1 MDREANSATELSSS
15 ANTVSRPLGRMRYL
29 KSAAMLAI
37 LGGIAAP
44 TLGVGGGVT
53 GCGTTQS
60 TGTAGADVSSIIFIK
75 RITTVPG
82 TNGAPPVID
91 VAGGNGQVID
101 YTRYEPGGSLNMLA
115 PARVDG
121 TLTNLT
127 ADFPTADFNGADV
140 SFEGDSVVFSMKKD
154 ANDNYHLYTVALTP
168 NANGKFEVHQ
178 LTAGSQDDFN
188 PIYLPGQQIAF
199 ATNQMYTAMG
209 TRADEY
215 EHSRIVSQLATISV
229 AGGDADR
236 HLFPQSLSHTVSLFA
251 RHDGKLGYSRWE
263 HLGGTNDV
271 KLFSANPDGT
281 KMIAVAG
288 QHGKPSNSLISV
300 REATP
305 NVMIGVATNRSRT
318 IHAGALVQIDAR
330 NQGDPTCLTAGAD
343 ETGHACLDEEHAIF
357 TVLTPN
363 VPTGSEPSPVGR
375 YREPAPLPDGR
386 ILTSWADGA
395 VNDLDELS
403 ATPPDFGI
411 YIFDPATQ
419 TNQLV
424 YNDKNTWDLNALPVI
439 KRPTP
444 PVLGSTQ
451 TTVANTDPVLLG
463 SVDITQT
470 SLEESVQGAQYVN
483 AVSLAS
489 ALKDAV
495 AVRIIEGFSSE
506 AAKGV
511 TKFGLTMDEGA
522 AVLGTA
528 PVYADGSWFAK
539 VPPYIPIH
547 VQPIDKFGISIR
559 NQRLWIQGAPGE
571 DRRCVG
577 CHESRTQGGVPALGA
592 NPTVAEQKG
601 APDFTEAIADRVE
614 YPWAGAPDSAKN
626 VQTVLTAQC
635 AGCHNAS
642 TTTYYDVA
650 MTDPLTGKQTV
661 YHVPTLDLTDTPVT
675 VYYDKGVT
683 TWPASYV
690 SIFYPA
696 TLSMGGMGG
705 PKVVGG
711 KLPPM
716 WGIPE
721 DARNSVLIQKIN
733 VKAAD
738 GTVAW
743 PSQGFHPED
752 KGASYSLT
760 DDERQMLIRTMD
772 LGGQYWARQNT
783 GFQSFNHDPTAQ

>member
-1 MDREANSATELSSS
+1 MEREALSAPAALSSTR
-15 ANTVSRPLGRMRYL
+15 APRLGRRRIW
-29 KSAAMLAI
+29 KSGALLAV
-37 LGGIAAP
+37 LAGVIAPAS
-44 TLGVGGGVT
+44 GVGGASVT
-53 GCGTTQS
+53 GCSSTQAS
-60 TGTAGADVSSIIFIK
+60 STAGADVSSIIFIK
-75 RITTVPG
+75 RVTTIANPSG
-82 TNGAPPVID
+82 PPTID

-101 YTRYEPGGSLNMLA
+101 YTRYEPGGSLNLLS

-121 TLTNLT
+121 TVTNLT
-127 ADFPTADFNGADV
+127 AGFPTADFNGADL
-140 SFEGDSVVFSMKKD
+140 SFDATTIVFSMKKD
-154 ANDNYHLYTVALTP
+154 ASDNYHIYTVSLTP
-168 NANGKFEVHQ
+168 DAAGKYEVHQ

-236 HLFPQSLSHTVSLFA
+236 HLFPQSLSHSVALFM

-288 QHGKPSNSLISV
+288 QHGKPSNSLFSIKES
-300 REATP
+300 AP
-305 NVMIGVATNRSRT
+305 NVMIGIATNRERT

-330 NQGDPTCLTAGAD
+330 NQSDPVCLTPNAD
-343 ETGHACLDEEHAIF
+343 ETGHACLDEEHAQF

-363 VPTGSEPSPVGR
+363 VPTGSDPSPVGR
-375 YREPAPLPDGR
+375 YREPSPLPDGR
-386 ILTSWADGA
+386 ILTSWADGP

-403 ATPPDFGI
+403 ATPPNFGI
-411 YIFDPATQ
+411 YIFDPTTQ
-419 TNQLV
+419 TNELI
-424 YNDKNTWDLNALPVI
+424 YDDKTTWDLNALAVVPRTEPPVI
-439 KRPTP
+439 
-444 PVLGSTQ
+444 GSTQ
-451 TTVANTDPVLLG
+451 TTVTNTDPVLLG

-470 SLEESVQGAQYVN
+470 SLDETVQGAQFVSPI
-483 AVSLAS
+483 SLAS
-489 ALKDAV
+489 ALQQAV
-495 AVRIIEGFSSE
+495 AVRLIEGFSSE

-511 TKFGLTMDEGA
+511 MKFGLTMDEGA

-528 PVYADGSWFAK
+528 PVYADGSWLAK

-547 VQPIDKFGISIR
+547 VQPIDKFGIAIR

-577 CHESRTQGGVPALGA
+577 CHESRTGQGVPALGA
-592 NPTVAEQKG
+592 NPTRAEQ
-601 APDFTEAIADRVE
+601 ATIPSFTEAIANRTE
-614 YPWAGAPDSAKN
+614 YPWAGAPAASAN
-626 VQTVLTAQC
+626 VQTLLTAKC
-635 AGCHNAS
+635 AGCHNSS

-650 MTDPLTGKQTV
+650 MTDPLSGKQTV

-675 VYYDKGVT
+675 VYYDEGVT
-683 TWPASYV
+683 SWPASYV

-696 TLSMGGMGG
+696 TLSMGGMMG
-705 PKVVGG
+705 PKLVKGTI
-711 KLPPM
+711 PPM

-721 DARNSVLIQKIN
+721 DARNSVLVQKLN
-733 VKAAD
+733 VKASD
-738 GTVAW
+738 GTTAW
-743 PSQGFHPED
+743 PTAFHPED

-772 LGGQYWARQNT
+772 LGGQYWERQNT
-783 GFQSFNHDPTAQ
+783 GFQAFNHDPTGGQ

>member
-1 MDREANSATELSSS
+1 MDREALPVTAASQPART
-15 ANTVSRPLGRMRYL
+15 SRLGRFRSL
-29 KSAAMLAI
+29 KAAAMIALLA
-37 LGGIAAP
+37 GVVAP
-44 TLGVGGGVT
+44 TLGVGGVT
-53 GCGTTQS
+53 GCSTTQAS
-60 TGTAGADVSSIIFIK
+60 GTAGADVSSIIFIK
-75 RITTVPG
+75 RVTEIAG
-82 TNGAPPVID
+82 TGSTPPVID

-101 YTRYEPGGSLNMLA
+101 YTRFEPGGSLNLLA

-121 TLTNLT
+121 TVTNLT

-140 SFEGDSVVFSMKKD
+140 SFDATSVVFSMKKD
-154 ANDNYHLYTVALTP
+154 PNDSYHIYTVSLTP
-168 NANGKFEVHQ
+168 GADGKYEVHQ

-188 PIYLPGQQIAF
+188 PIYLPGQLIAF

-236 HLFPQSLSHTVSLFA
+236 HLFPQSLSHTVSLFM

-271 KLFSANPDGT
+271 KLFTANPDGT
-281 KMIAVAG
+281 KMIAVGG

-300 REATP
+300 RESAP
-305 NVMIGVATNRSRT
+305 NVMVGIATNRERT

-330 NQGDPTCLTAGAD
+330 NQSDPTCLDPNAD
-343 ETGHACLDEEHAIF
+343 ETGHACLDEEHAQF

-363 VPTGSEPSPVGR
+363 VPVGSDPSPVGR
-375 YREPAPLPDGR
+375 YREPSPLPDGR
-386 ILTSWADGA
+386 ILTSWAPGA

-411 YIFDPATQ
+411 YIFDPTTQ
-419 TNQLV
+419 TNELV
-424 YNDKNTWDLNALPVI
+424 YNDQKTWDLNAMAVI
-439 KRPTP
+439 PRTEPPT
-444 PVLGSTQ
+444 LASTQ
-451 TTVANTDPVLLG
+451 TTVVNTDPVMIG
-463 SVDITQT
+463 SVDITNT
-470 SLEESVQGAQYVN
+470 SLVETVQGAQYVQP
-483 AVSLAS
+483 VSLAT

-511 TKFGLTMDEGA
+511 MKFGLTMDEGA

-528 PVYADGSWFAK
+528 PVYPDGSWLAQ
-539 VPPYIPIH
+539 VPPYIPMH
-547 VQPIDKFGISIR
+547 VQPIDKFGIAIR

-577 CHESRTQGGVPALGA
+577 CHESRTGQGVPAFGA
-592 NPTVAEQKG
+592 NPTVAEQQKVI
-601 APDFTEAIADRVE
+601 PNFTEAIADRTE
-614 YPWAGAPDSAKN
+614 YPWAGAPTAAKN
-626 VQTVLTAQC
+626 VQTLLTAKC
-635 AGCHNAS
+635 AGCHNGS
-642 TTTYYDVA
+642 TTTYYDVS
-650 MTDPLTGKQTV
+650 MTDPLTGKATV
-661 YHVPTLDLTDTPVT
+661 YRVPTLDLTDTPVT
-675 VYYDKGVT
+675 VYYDEGVT

-696 TLSMGGMGG
+696 TLSMGGMMG
-705 PKVVGG
+705 PKLVSGVI
-711 KLPPM
+711 PPM

-721 DARNSVLIQKIN
+721 DARNSVLIQKMN
-733 VKAAD
+733 VKAPSD

-743 PSQGFHPED
+743 PGAKFHPED
-752 KGASYSLT
+752 QGASFSLT

-783 GFQSFNHDPTAQ
+783 GFAPFNHDPTGL

>member
-1 MDREANSATELSSS
+1 MRWREFCFAKGMEREAPTATPRL
-15 ANTVSRPLGRMRYL
+15 RIRR
-29 KSAAMLAI
+29 SAAVLA
-37 LGGIAAP
+37 LLAGVAAP
-44 TLGVGGGVT
+44 TMGVGGV
-53 GCGTTQS
+53 GCTSAQTAGGS
-60 TGTAGADVSSIIFIK
+60 AGADVSAIIFVK
-75 RITTVPG
+75 RVTTIINPSG
-82 TNGAPPVID
+82 PPTID

-101 YTRYEPGGSLNMLA
+101 YNRYEPGGSLNILT
-115 PARVDG
+115 PARIDG
-121 TLTNLT
+121 TVTNLT
-127 ADFPTADFNGADV
+127 EAFPTADFNGADL
-140 SFEGDSVVFSMKKD
+140 SFDATTVVFSMKKD
-154 ANDNYHLYTVALTP
+154 PNDSYHIYTVSLTP
-168 NANGKFEVHQ
+168 GASGKYEVHQ

-199 ATNQMYTAMG
+199 ATNQMYTPMG

-236 HLFPQSLSHTVSLFA
+236 HLFPQSLSHSVSLFS

-300 REATP
+300 REMTP
-305 NVMIGVATNRSRT
+305 NVMIGVATNRERT

-330 NQGDPTCLTAGAD
+330 NQSDPVCLTAGAD
-343 ETGHACLDEEHAIF
+343 ETGHACLDEEHAQF

-363 VPTGSEPSPVGR
+363 VPTGDDPSPVGR
-375 YREPAPLPDGR
+375 YREPSSLPDGR
-386 ILTSWADGA
+386 ILTSWADGP

-411 YIFDPATQ
+411 YIFDPTTQ
-419 TNQLV
+419 TNELL
-424 YNDKNTWDLNALPVI
+424 YNDKTTWDLNALPVVA
-439 KRPTP
+439 RTEP
-444 PVLGSTQ
+444 PVIGSTQ
-451 TTVANTDPVLLG
+451 TTVTNTDPVLLG

-470 SLEESVQGAQYVN
+470 SLDETVQGAEFVQPT
-483 AVSLAS
+483 SLAS
-489 ALKDAV
+489 ALQQAV
-495 AVRIIEGFSSE
+495 AVRLIEGFSSE

-511 TKFGLTMDEGA
+511 MRFGLTMDEGA

-528 PVYADGSWFAK
+528 PVYPDGSWLAK
-539 VPPYIPIH
+539 VPPYIPVH
-547 VQPIDKFGISIR
+547 VQPIDKFGIAIR

-577 CHESRTQGGVPALGA
+577 CHESRTGQGVPALGA
-592 NPTVAEQKG
+592 NPTRAEQ
-601 APDFTEAIADRVE
+601 ATVPEFTEAIQDRVE
-614 YPWAGAPDSAKN
+614 YPWAGAPTASKN
-626 VQTVLTAQC
+626 VQTVLTAKC

-642 TTTYYDVA
+642 TTTYYDVS
-650 MTDPLTGKQTV
+650 MTDPVSGKATV
-661 YHVPTLDLTDTPVT
+661 YQIPTLDLSDTPIT
-675 VYYDKGVT
+675 VYYDKGVM

-696 TLSMGGMGG
+696 TLAMGGMTG
-705 PKVVGG
+705 PKLVKGTI
-711 KLPPM
+711 PPM

-743 PSQGFHPED
+743 PGAAFHPED
-752 KGASYSLT
+752 QGNSFSLT

-783 GFQSFNHDPTAQ
+783 GFQPFNQDPTGGN

>member
-1 MDREANSATELSSS
+1 MPREAPASFAPSAPSAPTRRLGRLAAARTAALALLAASASVSAGACSSS
-15 ANTVSRPLGRMRYL
+15 
-29 KSAAMLAI
+29 
-37 LGGIAAP
+37 
-44 TLGVGGGVT
+44 
-53 GCGTTQS
+53 Q
-60 TGTAGADVSSIIFIK
+60 GTASAGASVASIVFVK
-75 RITTVPG
+75 RITTI
-82 TNGAPPVID
+82 TNGSNPPTID

-101 YTRYEPGGSLNMLA
+101 YNRYEPGGSLNMLS

-127 ADFPTADFNGADV
+127 ADFPTADFNGADL
-140 SFEGDSVVFSMKKD
+140 SFDATTVVFSMKKD
-154 ANDNYHLYTVALTP
+154 SNDTYHIYTVSLTP
-168 NANGKFEVHQ
+168 AASGKFEVHQ

-188 PIYLPGQQIAF
+188 PVFLPGQKIAF

-236 HLFPQSLSHTVSLFA
+236 HLFPQSLSHSVSLFS

-271 KLFSANPDGT
+271 KLFTANPDGT
-281 KMIAVAG
+281 RMVAVAG

-300 REATP
+300 RETAP
-305 NVMIGVATNRSRT
+305 NVMVGIATNRERT

-330 NQGDPTCLTAGAD
+330 NQNDPVCLTPGAD
-343 ETGHACLDEEHAIF
+343 ETGHACLDEENAVF

-363 VPTGSEPSPVGR
+363 VPTGMDPSPVGR
-375 YREPAPLPDGR
+375 YREPSPLPDGR

-395 VNDLDELS
+395 VNDQNELS

-411 YIFDPATQ
+411 YIYDPATQ

-424 YNDKNTWDLNALPVI
+424 YNDKATWELNALAVVP
-439 KRPTP
+439 RTEPPT
-444 PVLGSTQ
+444 LGSTQ
-451 TTVANTDPVLLG
+451 TTVSNTDPVLLG

-470 SLEESVQGAQYVN
+470 SLDETVQGGQFTAGI
-483 AVSLAS
+483 SLAS
-489 ALKDAV
+489 ALQQAV
-495 AVRIIEGFSSE
+495 AVRLIEGFSSE

-528 PVYADGSWFAK
+528 PVYPDGSWLAS

-547 VQPIDKFGISIR
+547 VQPIDKFGLAIR

-577 CHESRTQGGVPALGA
+577 CHESRTGQGVPALGA
-592 NPTVAEQKG
+592 NPTRAEQAG
-601 APDFTEAIADRVE
+601 AATFTQAIVDRVE
-614 YPWAGAPDSAKN
+614 YPWAGAPDATKN
-626 VQTVLTAQC
+626 VQSLLTAKC
-635 AGCHNAS
+635 AGCHNAT
-642 TTTYYDVA
+642 TTTYYTVA
-650 MTDPLTGKQTV
+650 MTDPITGLTTD
-661 YHVPTLDLTDTPVT
+661 YHVPTLDLSDTPVT

-683 TWPASYV
+683 SWPASYV

-696 TLSMGGMGG
+696 TLSMGGMMGT
-705 PKVVGG
+705 KVVSGTI
-711 KLPPM
+711 PPL

-733 VKAAD
+733 VAAAD
-738 GTVAW
+738 GTKAW
-743 PSQGFHPED
+743 PNAAFHPED
-752 KGASYSLT
+752 KGASFSLT
-760 DDERQMLIRTMD
+760 ADERQVLIRTMD

-783 GFQSFNHDPTAQ
+783 GFAQFNHDPTGI

>member
-1 MDREANSATELSSS
+1 
-15 ANTVSRPLGRMRYL
+15 
-29 KSAAMLAI
+29 MLA
-37 LGGIAAP
+37 LLAGVAAP
-44 TLGVGGGVT
+44 TLGVGGV
-53 GCGTTQS
+53 GCSTTQA

-75 RITTVPG
+75 RVTTIPG
-82 TNGAPPVID
+82 TGSTPAVVD

-101 YTRYEPGGSLNMLA
+101 YTRFEPGGSLNILA

-121 TLTNLT
+121 TVTNLT

-140 SFEGDSVVFSMKKD
+140 SFDATSAVFSMKKD
-154 ANDNYHLYTVALTP
+154 PSDSYHIYTVSLAP
-168 NANGKFEVHQ
+168 GASGKYEVHQ

-188 PIYLPGQQIAF
+188 PIFLPGQLIAF

-215 EHSRIVSQLATISV
+215 EHSRIVSQLVTISV

-236 HLFPQSLSHTVSLFA
+236 HLFPQSLSHTVSLFM

-271 KLFSANPDGT
+271 KLFTANPDGT
-281 KMIAVAG
+281 KMLAVAG

-300 REATP
+300 RESAP
-305 NVMIGVATNRSRT
+305 NVMIAIATNRERT

-330 NQGDPTCLTAGAD
+330 NQSDPTCLDPNAD
-343 ETGHACLDEEHAIF
+343 ETGHACLDEEHAAF

-363 VPTGSEPSPVGR
+363 VPTGSDPSPVGR
-375 YREPAPLPDGR
+375 YREPSPLPDGR
-386 ILTSWADGA
+386 ILTSWAPGA

-411 YIFDPATQ
+411 YIFDPKTQ
-419 TNQLV
+419 QNELV
-424 YNDKNTWDLNALPVI
+424 YNDETTWDLNALAVVP
-439 KRPTP
+439 RTEPPTI
-444 PVLGSTQ
+444 GSTQ
-451 TTVANTDPVLLG
+451 TTVVNTDPVTLG

-470 SLEESVQGAQYVN
+470 SLDESVQGAQFVN
-483 AVSLAS
+483 PISLAS
-489 ALKDAV
+489 ALQQAV

-511 TKFGLTMDEGA
+511 MKFGLTMDEGA

-528 PVYADGSWFAK
+528 PVYADGSWLAK
-539 VPPYIPIH
+539 VPPYIPMH

-577 CHESRTQGGVPALGA
+577 CHESRTGQGVPAFGA
-592 NPTVAEQKG
+592 NPTVAELQGKNI
-601 APDFTEAIADRVE
+601 PSYTEAIADRAE
-614 YPWAGAPDSAKN
+614 YPWDGAPDKTKN
-626 VQTVLTAQC
+626 VQTLLTAKC
-635 AGCHNAS
+635 AGCHNGS

-650 MTDPLTGKQTV
+650 MTDPLSGKKTV
-661 YHVPTLDLTDTPVT
+661 YRVPTLDLTDTPVT
-675 VYYDKGVT
+675 VYYDKGVSS
-683 TWPASYV
+683 WPASYV

-705 PKVVGG
+705 PTVVSG
-711 KLPPM
+711 KLPPL

-721 DARNSVLIQKIN
+721 DARNSVLIQKMN

-738 GTVAW
+738 GSVAW
-743 PSQGFHPED
+743 PGAKFHPED
-752 KGASYSLT
+752 QGASFSLSN
-760 DDERQMLIRTMD
+760 DERQVLIRTMD
-772 LGGQYWARQNT
+772 LGGQYWSRQNT
-783 GFQSFNHDPTAQ
+783 GFQAFNHDPTGAQ